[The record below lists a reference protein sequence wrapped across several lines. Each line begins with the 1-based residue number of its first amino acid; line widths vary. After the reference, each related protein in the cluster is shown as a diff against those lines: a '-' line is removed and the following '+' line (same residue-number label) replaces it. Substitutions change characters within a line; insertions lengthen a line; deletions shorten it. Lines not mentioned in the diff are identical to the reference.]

1 MHRRGLPMPLD
12 WPLNQFRQWRE
23 TGLPPAHLLRAV
35 FDECATYAGARE
47 RLTQELICML
57 AIFTL
62 AGVEKGEGCV
72 IERLEHA
79 AETHEAPVCAANHWQ
94 SAAFSGSASRSNNES
109 RLAAMAERFRTPKGG
124 PDFAWLPPRFS
135 TKPRVSPSRPIRP
148 RARSMFK
155 AWRWPAPSPDG
166 PPLPPRMPSRT
177 DELTPLTGS
186 RAPL

>member
-35 FDECATYAGARE
+35 FDECATYAEARE

-124 PDFAWLPPRFS
+124 PDFAWLTPPILNETTRLA
-135 TKPRVSPSRPIRP
+135 VSANP
-148 RARSMFK
+148 AK
-155 AWRWPAPSPDG
+155 GTLHVQGLEVAGTVTRWTAV
-166 PPLPPRMPSRT
+166 
-177 DELTPLTGS
+177 
-186 RAPL
+186 AA